1 MNECQTWNLSPF
13 VFFYKKNLIRDNG
26 GKKITEQRY
35 KWHLPALHS
44 LNQTTFVNGLAIG
57 TQESKRPFLID
68 VYFVLSPKWH
78 VWLAN
83 TSHLS
88 MLRVKSVL
96 NSSKATV
103 IDAKKTSRSSDLV
116 DPLFF

>member
-68 VYFVLSPKWH
+68 AIFILWYLQNGMFG
-78 VWLAN
+78 WLILAIY
-83 TSHLS
+83 
-88 MLRVKSVL
+88 RCWE
-96 NSSKATV
+96 
-103 IDAKKTSRSSDLV
+103 
-116 DPLFF
+116 